1 MSWSRQQ
8 TETSEMLVI
17 MPGRNALRSPGAFRG
32 GSIRRCCA
40 GWAHGGRRSSAK
52 CTAVSRG
59 QVIFGVRGA
68 LTSAPDAEAVDVAAV
83 TGMAGHGAGKRSP
96 NLRSRA

>member
-1 MSWSRQQ
+1 
-8 TETSEMLVI
+8 MLY
-17 MPGRNALRSPGAFRG
+17 GRPGAFPRWLDQALLC
-32 GSIRRCCA
+32 R
-40 GWAHGGRRSSAK
+40 WAHGRRPNSAK
-52 CTAVSRG
+52 CAAVSRG

-83 TGMAGHGAGKRSP
+83 AGMAGHGAGKRSP